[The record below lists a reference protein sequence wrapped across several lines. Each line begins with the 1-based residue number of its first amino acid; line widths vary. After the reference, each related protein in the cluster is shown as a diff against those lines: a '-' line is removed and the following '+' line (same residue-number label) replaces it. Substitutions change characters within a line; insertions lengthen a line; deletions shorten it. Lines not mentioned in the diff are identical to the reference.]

1 MLCEGTAWAQAAA
14 GAPGAGSPSIVE
26 QLMTGPGP
34 IMALV
39 IAVMYFLVFRPQNRK
54 AQEQAKLLSSLKR
67 NDEVVTTGGI
77 IGKITE
83 VGDKVI
89 ILEIA
94 SNVRIRVERLQMASI
109 STYGKT
115 FSKKVDEEGIIVSGN
130 TVTKF
135 SSDLA

>member
-1 MLCEGTAWAQAAA
+1 MLFEGTAWAQAAA
-14 GAPGAGSPSIVE
+14 GTPADNPSFVQ

-39 IAVMYFLVFRPQNRK
+39 VAVMYFLVFRPQNKK
-54 AQEQAKLLSSLKR
+54 AQEQAKMLSALKR

-83 VGDKVI
+83 GGDKGI

-94 SNVRIRVERLQMASI
+94 SNVRVRV
-109 STYGKT
+109 
-115 FSKKVDEEGIIVSGN
+115 
-130 TVTKF
+130 
-135 SSDLA
+135 

>member
-1 MLCEGTAWAQAAA
+1 MLFEGTAWAQAAA
-14 GAPGAGSPSIVE
+14 PAAGSPSIVE

-77 IGKITE
+77 IGKIVE
-83 VGDKVI
+83 AGEKVI
-89 ILEIA
+89 ILEVA
-94 SNVRIRVERLQMASI
+94 PNVRLRVERPQIASI
-109 STYGKT
+109 SSHGKT
-115 FSKKVDEEGIIVSGN
+115 SSGKKED
-130 TVTKF
+130 K
-135 SSDLA
+135 

>member
-1 MLCEGTAWAQAAA
+1 MLFEGTAWAQAAA
-14 GAPGAGSPSIVE
+14 PAAGQPSIVE

-39 IAVMYFLVFRPQNRK
+39 IAVMYFLVFRPQNKK

-77 IGKITE
+77 IGRIAE

-89 ILEIA
+89 ILEVA
-94 SNVRIRVERLQMASI
+94 PNVRLRVERPQIASI
-109 STYGKT
+109 SSYGKT
-115 FSKKVDEEGIIVSGN
+115 SSTKKDD
-130 TVTKF
+130 K
-135 SSDLA
+135 

>member
-1 MLCEGTAWAQAAA
+1 MLFEGTSWAQAAA
-14 GAPGAGSPSIVE
+14 GTPADNPSFVQ

-39 IAVMYFLVFRPQNRK
+39 VAVMYFLVFRPQNRK

-94 SNVRIRVERLQMASI
+94 SNVRIRVERPQIASI
-109 STYGKT
+109 SSYGKT
-115 FSKKVDEEGIIVSGN
+115 SSKKDD
-130 TVTKF
+130 K
-135 SSDLA
+135 